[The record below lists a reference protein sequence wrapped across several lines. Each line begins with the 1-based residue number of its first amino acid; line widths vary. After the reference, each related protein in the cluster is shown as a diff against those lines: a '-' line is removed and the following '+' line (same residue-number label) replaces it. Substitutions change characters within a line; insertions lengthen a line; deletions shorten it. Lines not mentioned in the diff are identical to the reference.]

1 MKRVAAALTAAAAAG
16 LGAAY
21 GIYHL
26 AFFQRPKL
34 DIPTAEEWAQGSR
47 FLPQIR
53 ENVEFVDSLP
63 CDYVHITA
71 DDGTSLSARYCHE
84 ADDAPIAI
92 IMHGYRST
100 AMRDTMGLIV
110 LCKKLGYNLLMPVT
124 VQAGETAEAAV
135 QYETAGKAS
144 DTAIQTAVD
153 ANHWTWQTG
162 DENIATVNSQG
173 VVTGLHG
180 GETTLTLTDASG
192 GLTASCTV
200 QVTNPLRELI
210 LNDIVLYL
218 DERTEIVLDY
228 DGTER
233 ISHYPSSHASILCR
247 FVPEDATGREPV
259 TYQIA
264 DESIAKLDG
273 QWLVPVAY
281 GTTTLTATCSGK
293 TATATV
299 TVVRIP
305 EEIHLNIK
313 EIRLKPG
320 ETVQLSAEFEP
331 ADADLYTALRWTTD
345 TRSVATVDENGLVT
359 AVGPGYTYIRATSTL
374 SDYPEGY
381 CDVTVE
387 NGE

>member
-1 MKRVAAALTAAAAAG
+1 MKCRAFLPALVLLLLTACGKAE
-16 LGAAY
+16 LT
-21 GIYHL
+21 GI
-26 AFFQRPKL
+26 
-34 DIPTAEEWAQGSR
+34 
-47 FLPQIR
+47 
-53 ENVEFVDSLP
+53 SLQ
-63 CDYVHITA
+63 
-71 DDGTSLSARYCHE
+71 
-84 ADDAPIAI
+84 
-92 IMHGYRST
+92 
-100 AMRDTMGLIV
+100 
-110 LCKKLGYNLLMPVT
+110 PVT

-162 DENIATVNSQG
+162 DESIATVNSQG

-192 GLTASCTV
+192 DLTASCTV

-331 ADADLYTALRWTTD
+331 ADADPGRCHRRRKRPGNRGRPRIHLHPGDLHPERLPGRVLRRHGGERGIILIKRGLHH
-345 TRSVATVDENGLVT
+345 TRCISLFYV
-359 AVGPGYTYIRATSTL
+359 
-374 SDYPEGY
+374 
-381 CDVTVE
+381 
-387 NGE
+387 

>member
-1 MKRVAAALTAAAAAG
+1 MKYRAFLPALALLLLTACGKAD
-16 LGAAY
+16 LT
-21 GIYHL
+21 GI
-26 AFFQRPKL
+26 
-34 DIPTAEEWAQGSR
+34 
-47 FLPQIR
+47 
-53 ENVEFVDSLP
+53 SLQ
-63 CDYVHITA
+63 
-71 DDGTSLSARYCHE
+71 
-84 ADDAPIAI
+84 
-92 IMHGYRST
+92 
-100 AMRDTMGLIV
+100 
-110 LCKKLGYNLLMPVT
+110 PVT

-153 ANHWTWQTG
+153 ANQWTWQTG
-162 DENIATVNSQG
+162 DENIATVNNQG

-192 GLTASCTV
+192 DLTASCTV

-259 TYQIA
+259 TY
-264 DESIAKLDG
+264 
-273 QWLVPVAY
+273 

-320 ETVQLSAEFEP
+320 ETIQLSAEFEP

-345 TRSVATVDENGLVT
+345 TRGVATVDENGLVT

>member
-1 MKRVAAALTAAAAAG
+1 MKYRAFLSALTLLLLTACGKAE
-16 LGAAY
+16 LT
-21 GIYHL
+21 GITL
-26 AFFQRPKL
+26 Q
-34 DIPTAEEWAQGSR
+34 
-47 FLPQIR
+47 
-53 ENVEFVDSLP
+53 
-63 CDYVHITA
+63 
-71 DDGTSLSARYCHE
+71 
-84 ADDAPIAI
+84 
-92 IMHGYRST
+92 
-100 AMRDTMGLIV
+100 
-110 LCKKLGYNLLMPVT
+110 PVT
-124 VQAGETAEAAV
+124 VQAGETAETAV

-144 DTAIQTAVD
+144 DAAIQTAVD
-153 ANHWTWQTG
+153 ANRWTWQTG
-162 DENIATVNSQG
+162 DENIATVDNQG

-192 GLTASCTV
+192 DLTASCAV
-200 QVTNPLRELI
+200 QVTNPLREI
-210 LNDIVLYL
+210 VLNDIMLYL
-218 DERTEIVLDY
+218 DERTETVVDY

-233 ISHYPSSHASILCR
+233 IFHYPSSHVSILCR
-247 FVPEDATGREPV
+247 FVPEDATDCGPV

-264 DESIAKLDG
+264 DESIARLDG

-345 TRSVATVDENGLVT
+345 ARGVATVDENGLVT

>member
-1 MKRVAAALTAAAAAG
+1 MKYRAFLPALALLLLTACGKAE
-16 LGAAY
+16 LT
-21 GIYHL
+21 GI
-26 AFFQRPKL
+26 
-34 DIPTAEEWAQGSR
+34 
-47 FLPQIR
+47 
-53 ENVEFVDSLP
+53 SLQ
-63 CDYVHITA
+63 
-71 DDGTSLSARYCHE
+71 
-84 ADDAPIAI
+84 
-92 IMHGYRST
+92 
-100 AMRDTMGLIV
+100 
-110 LCKKLGYNLLMPVT
+110 PVT

-247 FVPEDATGREPV
+247 FVPRAG
-259 TYQIA
+259 
-264 DESIAKLDG
+264 
-273 QWLVPVAY
+273 
-281 GTTTLTATCSGK
+281 
-293 TATATV
+293 
-299 TVVRIP
+299 
-305 EEIHLNIK
+305 
-313 EIRLKPG
+313 
-320 ETVQLSAEFEP
+320 
-331 ADADLYTALRWTTD
+331 DLPNR
-345 TRSVATVDENGLVT
+345 G
-359 AVGPGYTYIRATSTL
+359 
-374 SDYPEGY
+374 
-381 CDVTVE
+381 
-387 NGE
+387 

>member
-1 MKRVAAALTAAAAAG
+1 M
-16 LGAAY
+16 
-21 GIYHL
+21 
-26 AFFQRPKL
+26 
-34 DIPTAEEWAQGSR
+34 
-47 FLPQIR
+47 
-53 ENVEFVDSLP
+53 
-63 CDYVHITA
+63 
-71 DDGTSLSARYCHE
+71 
-84 ADDAPIAI
+84 
-92 IMHGYRST
+92 
-100 AMRDTMGLIV
+100 
-110 LCKKLGYNLLMPVT
+110 
-124 VQAGETAEAAV
+124 
-135 QYETAGKAS
+135 
-144 DTAIQTAVD
+144 
-153 ANHWTWQTG
+153 
-162 DENIATVNSQG
+162 
-173 VVTGLHG
+173 
-180 GETTLTLTDASG
+180 
-192 GLTASCTV
+192 
-200 QVTNPLRELI
+200 
-210 LNDIVLYL
+210 
-218 DERTEIVLDY
+218 DY

-345 TRSVATVDENGLVT
+345 TRGVATVDENGLVT

>member
-1 MKRVAAALTAAAAAG
+1 M
-16 LGAAY
+16 
-21 GIYHL
+21 
-26 AFFQRPKL
+26 
-34 DIPTAEEWAQGSR
+34 
-47 FLPQIR
+47 
-53 ENVEFVDSLP
+53 
-63 CDYVHITA
+63 
-71 DDGTSLSARYCHE
+71 
-84 ADDAPIAI
+84 
-92 IMHGYRST
+92 
-100 AMRDTMGLIV
+100 
-110 LCKKLGYNLLMPVT
+110 
-124 VQAGETAEAAV
+124 
-135 QYETAGKAS
+135 
-144 DTAIQTAVD
+144 D

-331 ADADLYTALRWTTD
+331 GRRGPVHGPALDHRHPERCHRRRKRPGNRGRPRIHLHPGDLHPERLPGRVLRRHGGERGIILIKRGCTT
-345 TRSVATVDENGLVT
+345 
-359 AVGPGYTYIRATSTL
+359 PGASPFFIYEYL
-374 SDYPEGY
+374 LKL
-381 CDVTVE
+381 
-387 NGE
+387 

>member
-1 MKRVAAALTAAAAAG
+1 MKYRAFLPALALLLLTACDKAE
-16 LGAAY
+16 LT
-21 GIYHL
+21 GI
-26 AFFQRPKL
+26 
-34 DIPTAEEWAQGSR
+34 
-47 FLPQIR
+47 
-53 ENVEFVDSLP
+53 SLQ
-63 CDYVHITA
+63 
-71 DDGTSLSARYCHE
+71 
-84 ADDAPIAI
+84 
-92 IMHGYRST
+92 
-100 AMRDTMGLIV
+100 
-110 LCKKLGYNLLMPVT
+110 PVT

-192 GLTASCTV
+192 DLTASCTV

-264 DESIAKLDG
+264 DESIARLDG

-345 TRSVATVDENGLVT
+345 TRGVATVDENGLVT

>member
-1 MKRVAAALTAAAAAG
+1 MKYRAFLPALALLLLTACGKAE
-16 LGAAY
+16 LT
-21 GIYHL
+21 GI
-26 AFFQRPKL
+26 
-34 DIPTAEEWAQGSR
+34 
-47 FLPQIR
+47 
-53 ENVEFVDSLP
+53 SLQ
-63 CDYVHITA
+63 
-71 DDGTSLSARYCHE
+71 
-84 ADDAPIAI
+84 
-92 IMHGYRST
+92 
-100 AMRDTMGLIV
+100 
-110 LCKKLGYNLLMPVT
+110 PVT
-124 VQAGETAEAAV
+124 VQAGETVEAAV

-192 GLTASCTV
+192 DLTASCTV

-210 LNDIVLYL
+210 LYDIVLYL

-331 ADADLYTALRWTTD
+331 ADADLYTALR
-345 TRSVATVDENGLVT
+345 
-359 AVGPGYTYIRATSTL
+359 
-374 SDYPEGY
+374 
-381 CDVTVE
+381 
-387 NGE
+387 

>member
-1 MKRVAAALTAAAAAG
+1 MKYRAFLPALALLLLTACGKAE
-16 LGAAY
+16 LT
-21 GIYHL
+21 GI
-26 AFFQRPKL
+26 
-34 DIPTAEEWAQGSR
+34 
-47 FLPQIR
+47 
-53 ENVEFVDSLP
+53 SLQ
-63 CDYVHITA
+63 
-71 DDGTSLSARYCHE
+71 
-84 ADDAPIAI
+84 
-92 IMHGYRST
+92 
-100 AMRDTMGLIV
+100 
-110 LCKKLGYNLLMPVT
+110 PVT

-162 DENIATVNSQG
+162 DESIATVNSQG

-192 GLTASCTV
+192 DLTASCTV

-218 DERTEIVLDY
+218 DERTETVVDY
-228 DGTER
+228 NGTER
-233 ISHYPSSHASILCR
+233 IFHYPSSHASILCR

-305 EEIHLNIK
+305 EEIHLNSK

-345 TRSVATVDENGLVT
+345 TRGVATVDENGLVT
-359 AVGPGYTYIRATSTL
+359 AVGPGYTYIRVTSTL

>member
-1 MKRVAAALTAAAAAG
+1 MKCRAFLPALALLLLTACGKAE
-16 LGAAY
+16 LT
-21 GIYHL
+21 GI
-26 AFFQRPKL
+26 
-34 DIPTAEEWAQGSR
+34 
-47 FLPQIR
+47 
-53 ENVEFVDSLP
+53 SLQ
-63 CDYVHITA
+63 
-71 DDGTSLSARYCHE
+71 
-84 ADDAPIAI
+84 
-92 IMHGYRST
+92 
-100 AMRDTMGLIV
+100 
-110 LCKKLGYNLLMPVT
+110 PVT

-173 VVTGLHG
+173 VVTGLKG

-192 GLTASCTV
+192 DLTASCTV

-218 DERTEIVLDY
+218 DER
-228 DGTER
+228 TER

-305 EEIHLNIK
+305 EEIHLNSK
-313 EIRLKPG
+313 EIWLKPG